1 MPARPSPDHRAR
13 RVVVPPSLGRLD
25 ADDAFIGLFI
35 AAMDANGH
43 IAPVEAVRAHHLI
56 WSTNRFRHQS
66 ARQVGRHIERMRL
79 LVGEHGA
86 RSVMRA
92 AAAAMPAR
100 LRPSAFALA
109 ADLLLAD
116 GTIDRGERR
125 FLDRLTAELGLDADV
140 AQALTA
146 AMLTKNQA

>member
-1 MPARPSPDHRAR
+1 
-13 RVVVPPSLGRLD
+13 
-25 ADDAFIGLFI
+25 
-35 AAMDANGH
+35 
-43 IAPVEAVRAHHLI
+43 
-56 WSTNRFRHQS
+56 
-66 ARQVGRHIERMRL
+66 
-79 LVGEHGA
+79 
-86 RSVMRA
+86 MRA